1 MLCFC
6 QAYFEMYCQMYK
18 AFISGGGE
26 SSQHFKR
33 CIDMNLRT
41 RGMNYSIVLVSVIV
55 YLTCV
60 EEMCSRFRQSELVFV
75 VLCVCFLYVQKLVW
89 EFIYILF
96 PCAH

>member
-1 MLCFC
+1 
-6 QAYFEMYCQMYK
+6 MYK

-60 EEMCSRFRQSELVFV
+60 EEMCSRFRQSELCV
-75 VLCVCFLYVQKLVW
+75 VLCVCCVVCMFPVCTKASMGIYLYIIPMCSL
-89 EFIYILF
+89 ILTVF
-96 PCAH
+96 DK

>member
-1 MLCFC
+1 
-6 QAYFEMYCQMYK
+6 MYCQMYK

-60 EEMCSRFRQSELVFV
+60 EEMCSRFRQSEL
-75 VLCVCFLYVQKLVW
+75 CVCCVVCM
-89 EFIYILF
+89 F
-96 PCAH
+96 PVCTKATMGISAVR